1 MLTSLFTE
9 IIWISDEKHTLRMGT
24 NNQTFEFHQRPLHS
38 AKGLIGM
45 PVYFFQDKTRRLRSY
60 WDALTFIMS
69 TLFGSKPPFSRPV
82 FNRLESPHTL
92 PDYLTTSSGDFFWVR
107 IISWNAN
114 IAWALRSRYIF
125 WRHLKN
131 AVYQINP
138 PNLIPY
144 PANGSHRSKHRQHVG
159 EPIAP
164 RNASSESTYRMS
176 WAKLTAI
183 TWRYC

>member
-1 MLTSLFTE
+1 
-9 IIWISDEKHTLRMGT
+9 MGT
-24 NNQTFEFHQRPLHS
+24 NNQPFEFHQRPLHS
-38 AKGLIGM
+38 AKGFIGT

-60 WDALTFIMS
+60 WDASTFICRHFS
-69 TLFGSKPPFSRPV
+69 APSLHSLIQRLIFSRPV
-82 FNRLESPHTL
+82 FNKMESPHTL
-92 PDYLTTSSGDFFWVR
+92 PDYLMTSSGDFFWVR

-114 IAWALRSRYIF
+114 IAWALRSRDLSVCGYVF

-144 PANGSHRSKHRQHVG
+144 PAHGSDRSKHRQHLG

-176 WAKLTAI
+176 RTKLTAI
-183 TWRYC
+183 TGRYC